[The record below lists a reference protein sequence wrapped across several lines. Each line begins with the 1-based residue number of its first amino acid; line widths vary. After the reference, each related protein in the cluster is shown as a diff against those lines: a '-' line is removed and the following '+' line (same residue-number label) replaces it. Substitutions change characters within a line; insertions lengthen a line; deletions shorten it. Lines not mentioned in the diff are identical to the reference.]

1 MHDTERTAREL
12 QETIEAMCAEAPEV
26 WEEVVR
32 FYDQAR
38 APEDKPPDFD
48 LAITIFEERVDPSA
62 RKEVSEAFARI
73 AQLLRAQA
81 RDAGRV
87 PDE

>member
-1 MHDTERTAREL
+1 MHDTGRTAREL
-12 QETIEAMCAEAPEV
+12 QETIEAMCVEAPEV
-26 WEEVVR
+26 WEEVER
-32 FYDQAR
+32 LHERAR
-38 APEDKPPDFD
+38 ASEDKPLDFD
-48 LAITIFEERVDPSA
+48 LAMNIFERVHPSA
-62 RKEVSEAFARI
+62 RKELSEAFARI